1 MTDVS
6 IIGCGNMGSALIRGL
21 ADSDA
26 HRVTA
31 IDVDSDALAA
41 VEAYSDWTT
50 EDIDAAAESDVVI
63 IAVKPDVVGAILD
76 ELELSPDHTL
86 VTFAAGVSTDFV
98 AGRTPATVVR
108 VMPNLAAATGNM
120 AAAVT
125 RDTVTDE
132 VREILAAVGEFAE
145 IDESRMDIATAVNG
159 SGPAFVYYLI
169 QGMKQAGI
177 EGGLD
182 PEQAETLAAQ
192 TFKGAAETALRS
204 EDSLD
209 DMIDA
214 VCSPN
219 GTTIEGMELLWD
231 SDVHEELGAAVAA
244 AEERSGELA
253 EEATEDA

>member
-6 IIGCGNMGSALIRGL
+6 IIGCGHMGSALIRGL
-21 ADSDA
+21 STSDA

-31 IDVDSDALAA
+31 IDVDPDALAA
-41 VEAYSDWTT
+41 VEEYSDWTT
-50 EDIDAAAESDVVI
+50 HDIAAAAESDVVI
-63 IAVKPDVVGAILD
+63 IAVKPDVVGTILD
-76 ELELSPDHTL
+76 ELELSPEHTL

-108 VMPNLAAATGNM
+108 VMPNLAAETRNM

-125 RDTVTDE
+125 EDTVTDE
-132 VREILAAVGEFAE
+132 VLGILDAVGEYAE
-145 IDESRMDIATAVNG
+145 IDEAQMDIATAVNG

-177 EGGLD
+177 DGGLD
-182 PEQAETLAAQ
+182 PEQAETLATQ
-192 TFKGAAETALRS
+192 TFRGAAEMALQS
-204 EDSLD
+204 DDDLD

-219 GTTIEGMELLWD
+219 GTTIEGMEVLWD
-231 SDVHEELGAAVAA
+231 SNVQAEISEAVAA
-244 AEERSGELA
+244 AEERSRELA
-253 EEATEDA
+253 EAVDDE